1 MQRLP
6 FSARRH
12 ARQRHVARSL
22 PLAPGVLALLLA
34 GVLLAACL
42 PDPPPNNLPTQPAIL
57 DITPAPTL
65 DIDATAT
72 VLAIELR
79 PTPTPAGLHV
89 VQPGDTLGSL
99 AELYNTTVEEIM
111 ATNGLDDPN
120 TLQVGQELIIPS
132 LVEVTPEITTPT
144 PTITPT
150 LAITLTTP

>member
-1 MQRLP
+1 M
-6 FSARRH
+6 AH
-12 ARQRHVARSL
+12 SL

-34 GVLLAACL
+34 GVLLVACL
-42 PDPPPNNLPTQPAIL
+42 PDPPPTNLPTQPAIL